1 MDQRGGYGRG
11 RSGHYR
17 RGPRGRDGGRSGGG
31 PPRGGGGRGFRHQ
44 SQPHDDR
51 SSPEDT
57 PRGGYGRGGSDRRGR
72 GRGGGR
78 NAAGSSVWE
87 AGESSQSRN
96 SPEDTR
102 RGGYGRGGS
111 DRGGRGRGG
120 GRDAAGSSVWEAG
133 ESSQSRNSAE
143 DTRRGGYGRGGSDRG
158 GRGSGRNAAG
168 SSVWKA
174 FLSSQSPNSASDPV
188 PEMENLKISPPVPSS
203 SHTRDTEIFP
213 IPRPDGGG
221 ALEKQTSKLRV
232 NHFPIRFNPD
242 AMLRHYNVYVKV
254 KPTSPVTADQP
265 QIISKSELSRI
276 REKLCSNERTL
287 FSKTVYDGVKNII
300 SAVCLPKDTFEVTI
314 SAGGGKRTNSYEVT
328 FKLVKE
334 LDYGKLSRYLNNK
347 EPAMSVPRDILQ
359 GMDIVFKEN
368 PAKRAIGVG
377 RCFYPSNPPL
387 LEKDLCNGVIAL
399 RGFQQSLKPTSQGLS
414 LCLDYSVL
422 SFRKPIPV
430 LDFVRQRFYGFRDE
444 HFWTRVNQGIFQG
457 NRAHLWDSVKNEL
470 IGLKVYVTHRS
481 TGQKYTIVGL
491 SDRDTVDITFPLKDP
506 EGRSEQV
513 SILHYF
519 RDKHKKDIAHKN
531 IPCLDFG
538 EGVLVPM
545 EFCILVEGQ
554 RYPKENLERNAS
566 KTLKDMSLV
575 SPKDRKSFIQR
586 MVESSGGPTGGGIIG
601 NFELEVDTTMT
612 AVSGHIIEPPILK
625 VRGRNGQTFTFCP
638 NKYQCQW
645 NLVGKFVMKGEP
657 VKRWGIIDFTISERF
672 QLRREHFIHNLQKK
686 FRSLGIDMN
695 DNPKVQEYSM
705 SQLDSHDSLSAIL
718 TEFAKEYDQLQFIL
732 CVMSEKHNGY
742 KTLKWI
748 SETEVGIVTQ
758 CCLSNTVNEGKD
770 QNLTNLALKI
780 NAKLGG
786 SNFEL
791 ENRLPCFAGDD
802 EPVMFIGADV
812 NHPAARDV
820 NSPSI
825 AAIVGT
831 VNWPAA
837 NRYAARVRSQ
847 PHRKEQI
854 LNFGTICLELVDCYK
869 RCNKE
874 RPKRIVIFRDGVS
887 EGQFG
892 MVLNEELGDL
902 KSVFRNEKYI
912 PTITLVVAQKRHQ
925 TRLFLEEQKWP
936 SENVCPGTVVDK
948 EVVHPFEFDF
958 YLCSHHGSLGTSKP
972 THYHVLYDDHKFT
985 SDDIEKLIYDMCF
998 TFARCTKPVSLVP
1011 PVYYADLVAYR
1022 GRKYYE
1028 AKTELESSKKR
1039 ASLHASSSADEDNN
1053 FKLHEN
1059 LKDIMF
1065 FV

>member
-1 MDQRGGYGRG
+1 
-11 RSGHYR
+11 
-17 RGPRGRDGGRSGGG
+17 
-31 PPRGGGGRGFRHQ
+31 
-44 SQPHDDR
+44 
-51 SSPEDT
+51 
-57 PRGGYGRGGSDRRGR
+57 
-72 GRGGGR
+72 
-78 NAAGSSVWE
+78 
-87 AGESSQSRN
+87 
-96 SPEDTR
+96 
-102 RGGYGRGGS
+102 
-111 DRGGRGRGG
+111 
-120 GRDAAGSSVWEAG
+120 
-133 ESSQSRNSAE
+133 
-143 DTRRGGYGRGGSDRG
+143 
-158 GRGSGRNAAG
+158 
-168 SSVWKA
+168 
-174 FLSSQSPNSASDPV
+174 
-188 PEMENLKISPPVPSS
+188 MENLQISPPVPSS
-203 SHTRDTEIFP
+203 SHIRDTEIFP

-221 ALEKQTSKLRV
+221 TLEKRTLVTMLRV
-232 NHFPIRFNPD
+232 NHFPIRFNPH
-242 AMLRHYNVYVKV
+242 AMLRHYNVDVKV
-254 KPTSPVTADQP
+254 KPTSPVTADRP

-276 REKLCSNERTL
+276 REKWFYNEPAL
-287 FSKTVYDGVKNII
+287 LSKTVYDGVKNIL
-300 SAVCLPKDTFEVTI
+300 SAVRLREDTFEVTI

-359 GMDIVFKEN
+359 GMDIVFKQN
-368 PAKRAIGVG
+368 PAKCTIGVG
-377 RCFYPSNPPL
+377 RCFYPSNRPL
-387 LEKDLCNGVIAL
+387 LEKDLYNGVIAL

-422 SFRKPIPV
+422 SFRKPMPV
-430 LDFVRQRFYGFRDE
+430 LDFLRERFHGFRSK
-444 HFWTRVNQGIFQG
+444 HYFWTRVNEGIFEG
-457 NRAHLWDSVKNEL
+457 FADRADFLDSVKKEL
-470 IGLKVYVTHRS
+470 IGLKVNVTHRS

-491 SDRDTVDITFPLKDP
+491 SDLDTGDIRFPLKDP
-506 EGRSEQV
+506 KGQSEPQDV
-513 SILHYF
+513 SILAYF

-575 SPKDRKSFIQR
+575 SPKDRQRFIQE
-586 MVESSGGPTGGGIIG
+586 MVQSSDGSTGGGIIG

-612 AVSGHIIEPPILK
+612 AVSGHIIKPPILK
-625 VRGRNGQTFTFCP
+625 VGGQNGQTFTFCP

-645 NLVGKFVMKGEP
+645 NLVGKSVMKGEP
-657 VKRWGIIDFTISERF
+657 VKRWGIIDFTISERERV
-672 QLRREHFIHNLQKK
+672 QLRRKDFIHNLQKK
-686 FRSLGIDMN
+686 FRSLGIDI
-695 DNPKVQEYSM
+695 DVKDYPKVQEASM
-705 SQLDSHDSLSAIL
+705 HQLDSHDSLSAL
-718 TEFAKEYDQLQFIL
+718 LEKFVKDFGPLQFIL
-732 CVMSEKHNGY
+732 CVMSEQHRGY

-758 CCLSNTVNEGKD
+758 CCLTNTVNEGKD

-802 EPVMFIGADV
+802 EHVMFIGADV

-825 AAIVGT
+825 AAVVGT

-869 RCNKE
+869 RFNKE
-874 RPKRIVIFRDGVS
+874 RPKRIVIFRDGVAS
-887 EGQFG
+887 TKATSNSPVSRGAG
-892 MVLNEELGDL
+892 
-902 KSVFRNEKYI
+902 R
-912 PTITLVVAQKRHQ
+912 
-925 TRLFLEEQKWP
+925 P
-936 SENVCPGTVVDK
+936 SENNVCPGTVVDK

-985 SDDIEKLIYDMCF
+985 SGDIQKLIYHMCF

-1022 GRKYYE
+1022 GRAYYE

-1039 ASLHASSSADEDNN
+1039 ASLPASSSADEDNN